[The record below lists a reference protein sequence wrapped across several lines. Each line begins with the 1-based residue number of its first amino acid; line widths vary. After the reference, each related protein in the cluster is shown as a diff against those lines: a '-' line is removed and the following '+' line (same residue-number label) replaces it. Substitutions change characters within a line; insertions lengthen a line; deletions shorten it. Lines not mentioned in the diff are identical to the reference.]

1 MKKESLDFF
10 FENFFSDKW
19 FMSIQNIYDINS
31 HELVGGELLQVEYQ
45 LPIAV
50 VYLFEG
56 LLLFTVIGSELFLS
70 YRLRRRVAV

>member
-31 HELVGGELLQVEYQ
+31 HEVVGGELL
-45 LPIAV
+45 
-50 VYLFEG
+50 
-56 LLLFTVIGSELFLS
+56 
-70 YRLRRRVAV
+70 LRVSDEAILTNAD